1 MTDQSTNMTPEW
13 IANVLKNYPCQE
25 ILDEHGRPTGN
36 YRTCPGRMSFPNIFK
51 RSKPIPPNTE
61 GKFGLNFI
69 FPEGANLSVLKKAC
83 AAVAKERWTTAGT
96 AQSPKLRTPFK
107 DGDEMG
113 KYDGYVGRTFIT
125 ATGDRQP
132 PFVDQRLAPIVD
144 EAKAYPG
151 AWVMLSIRP
160 FAYDKGVNKGV
171 SFGLQSVMFI
181 CDDKDLGG
189 TSANPNRDF
198 AGVSITNDV
207 NPAAAFGAA
216 GPEDD
221 EDVDVFA

>member
-1 MTDQSTNMTPEW
+1 
-13 IANVLKNYPCQE
+13 
-25 ILDEHGRPTGN
+25 
-36 YRTCPGRMSFPNIFK
+36 MSFPNIFK

-69 FPEGANLSVLKKAC
+69 FPEAADLSVLKKAWHSSSRSAGLTAPQSC
-83 AAVAKERWTTAGT
+83 KHAVQGRQQDGQIRWLCRPDRSSR
-96 AQSPKLRTPFK
+96 SP
-107 DGDEMG
+107 
-113 KYDGYVGRTFIT
+113 
-125 ATGDRQP
+125 ADRQP

-160 FAYDKGVNKGV
+160 LAYDKGVNKGV

-189 TSANPNRDF
+189 ASANPNRDF